1 MAGIIARQNA
11 DILAAWYDNNCFFIG
26 DNVTLADTLG
36 ITRPPQEYYQSYT
49 AADVE
54 VTVI

>member
-11 DILAAWYDNNCFFIG
+11 DILTAWYDNNCFFIG

-36 ITRPPQEYYQSYT
+36 IARPPEEYYQSYT
-49 AADVE
+49 NADIE

>member
-11 DILAAWYDNNCFFIG
+11 DILTAWYDNSCFFLG

-36 ITRPPQEYYQSYT
+36 IARPPEEYYQSYT
-49 AADVE
+49 AADIE
-54 VTVI
+54 VTVL